1 MRNKT
6 NRENTRQR
14 KQSHAQDNIYV
25 VRQFT
30 YVHVVAGI
38 SLLSGKNTEYNLQLQ
53 YFLSNKNTTTT
64 CKLELTSL
72 IQIPL
77 PSLLDVTF
85 EKKKKDE
92 GVSSLPRYQPAKFFL
107 DEIGQGVD
115 ANWVQNIELME
126 NYIWHTWLIE
136 L

>member
-1 MRNKT
+1 M
-6 NRENTRQR
+6 
-14 KQSHAQDNIYV
+14 
-25 VRQFT
+25 VRQFA

-53 YFLSNKNTTTT
+53 YFLSNKNMTTT

-126 NYIWHTWLIE
+126 NYI
-136 L
+136 